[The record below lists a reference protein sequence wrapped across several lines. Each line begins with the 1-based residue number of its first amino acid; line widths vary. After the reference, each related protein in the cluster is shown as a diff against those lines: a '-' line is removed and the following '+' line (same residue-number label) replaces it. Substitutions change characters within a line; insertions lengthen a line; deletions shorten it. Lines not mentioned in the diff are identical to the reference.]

1 MNTIEYK
8 VIFLYFK
15 KSFTTQEIALVL
27 NISLSKIDNIIDQ
40 EWKSIQNV
48 QKILHLDAVEETK
61 NGIIIC

>member
-40 EWKSIQNV
+40 EWRSIQTI
-48 QKILHLDAVEETK
+48 QKVLLIDSFKETI
-61 NGIIIC
+61 NGEKIC

>member
-27 NISLSKIDNIIDQ
+27 NMSLSKIDNIIDQ
-40 EWKSIQNV
+40 EWRSIQTI
-48 QKILHLDAVEETK
+48 QKVLLIDSFKETI
-61 NGIIIC
+61 NGEKIC